1 MKVYFL
7 VIIIILVV
15 VIILLFYLVH
25 KIYILH
31 VKSYDDGEYDDEEA
45 ELCLKDHVDG
55 APSTE
60 VVQSSQESLSN
71 KTASSSLTDETTT
84 STVQPNVKVSFV
96 KQHCIIS
103 PINPFASGFHFI

>member
-7 VIIIILVV
+7 IIIIILVV
-15 VIILLFYLVH
+15 VIILLFYLVY

-31 VKSYDDGEYDDEEA
+31 VKSYDDGEYDEEEA

-60 VVQSSQESLSN
+60 IEQSSQESLSS
-71 KTASSSLTDETTT
+71 KTGSSSVPEETAT
-84 STVQPNVKVSFV
+84 SAVQPNVKVCMHLKYSIKF
-96 KQHCIIS
+96 HCVV
-103 PINPFASGFHFI
+103 

>member
-7 VIIIILVV
+7 IIIIILVV
-15 VIILLFYLVH
+15 VIILLFYLVY

-31 VKSYDDGEYDDEEA
+31 VKSYDDGEYDEEEA

-60 VVQSSQESLSN
+60 IEQSSQESLSS
-71 KTASSSLTDETTT
+71 KTGSSSVPEETAT
-84 STVQPNVKVSFV
+84 SAVQPNVKVFMHLKYSIKF
-96 KQHCIIS
+96 HCVV
-103 PINPFASGFHFI
+103 